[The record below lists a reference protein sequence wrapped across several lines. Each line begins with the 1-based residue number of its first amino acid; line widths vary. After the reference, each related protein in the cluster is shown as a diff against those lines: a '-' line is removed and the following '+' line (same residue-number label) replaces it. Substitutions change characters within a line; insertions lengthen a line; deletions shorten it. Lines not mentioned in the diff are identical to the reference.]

1 MWRLTCGSST
11 SPICRVEPVQ
21 MIAQSNSNHDK
32 VQSLCWSVT
41 VISSRQSHN
50 DDNDNKYRS
59 LCVTYTFVQKRL
71 LCFLHTAGGGHRWQ
85 IHNITFYKTGHETEV
100 KMKGTEEPSCMFV
113 HKNQA
118 NYWHWKITEN
128 NLKNNNEIKIC
139 CIYHYSQPKSEA
151 GLALSV
157 GFCPFTLNSC

>member
-11 SPICRVEPVQ
+11 SPRCRVEPVQ
-21 MIAQSNSNHDK
+21 MIDLSNSNHDK
-32 VQSLCWSVT
+32 VQSLCWTVT
-41 VISSRQSHN
+41 VISSRQSH

-59 LCVTYTFVQKRL
+59 LCVTCTFVQKRL
-71 LCFLHTAGGGHRWQ
+71 LCFLHTAGGGHKWQ
-85 IHNITFYKTGHETEV
+85 IHNITFYKTERETKV
-100 KMKGTEEPSCMFV
+100 KMKGTEEHSCLFV

-118 NYWHWKITEN
+118 IYLPFWQKIT
-128 NLKNNNEIKIC
+128 LKTTMKLKSVVFITTT
-139 CIYHYSQPKSEA
+139 QPKSEA

>member
-11 SPICRVEPVQ
+11 SLRCRMEPVQ
-21 MIAQSNSNHDK
+21 MIDLSNRNHDK
-32 VQSLCWSVT
+32 IQSLCWTVT

-50 DDNDNKYRS
+50 DNDNKYRS

-71 LCFLHTAGGGHRWQ
+71 LCFLHTAGGGHKWQ
-85 IHNITFYKTGHETEV
+85 NHNITFDKTEHETEV
-100 KMKGTEEPSCMFV
+100 KMKGTEEYSRTFV
-113 HKNQA
+113 HKYQA
-118 NYWHWKITEN
+118 IYWHWKMTEK
-128 NLKNNNEIKIC
+128 NLKNKNKIEIC

-157 GFCPFTLNSC
+157 GLCSFTLNSC